1 MGGAPGTPLFM
12 HLYPTSNAV
21 HVATAGIAMVGV
33 GVVLTQPAVLAWGG
47 AVLVGLAIA
56 RAVTLLGVTRVRAA
70 GFEMIWR
77 ESGRSRRVPRGEVV
91 ELAAEV
97 RNRDTLAARYVAL
110 RAVADADLGIEITPA
125 SGEVP
130 AGGRL
135 SVTIS
140 VRAPRVGRHG
150 VYGLSLEVRGSPGLF
165 EIPLTFANPFGI
177 DVVPRTQGIMLRT
190 ARGGRSR
197 TLTEAGRPG
206 PLSGDGYEL
215 REIREHRAGDP
226 LKRVAWKASARRG
239 KLMVRDHEQEER
251 DVVWLIVDASV
262 ELWAGLLG
270 QAPLDYAIDEAAAV
284 AEAHLGRG
292 DNVGL
297 LICAGRVLARIPP
310 ARGPAH
316 GALIASTLVSATGT
330 LDADRS
336 GLDEEDVARRALEH
350 MSPLDPRAAAGVTR
364 HDRMTLAERAL
375 VVGKRAPF
383 TPLRPRGV
391 DAPDEALRGYLS
403 AFGLPSPPRLEPDRA
418 RTDEVLAEVIA
429 GLALERPHASL
440 AYIWS
445 PAPEPVRRARVMDAL
460 QKHGR
465 RRVELRWVSLRL
477 EEGISRG
484 GTEVAD
490 AVGHAVALRARLGES
505 VGERALRKLG
515 VAVERIRARSI
526 IRTEPSAPPS
536 TTEPPAP

>member
-1 MGGAPGTPLFM
+1 MQ
-12 HLYPTSNAV
+12 LYPTSNAV
-21 HVATAGIAMVGV
+21 HVAAAGIAMVGV
-33 GVVLTQPAVLAWGG
+33 GVVLMQPAVLAWGG
-47 AVLVGLAIA
+47 AILVGLAIA

-77 ESGRSRRVPRGEVV
+77 ENGRARRVPRGELL

-110 RAVADADLGIEITPA
+110 RAVADAELGIDITPA

-177 DVVPRTQGIMLRT
+177 DVVPKTQGVMLRT

-197 TLTEAGRPG
+197 ALTEAGRPG

-270 QAPLDYAIDEAAAV
+270 HAPLDYAIDEAGAV

-297 LICAGRVLARIPP
+297 VVCGGRVLARVPP
-310 ARGPAH
+310 ARGPAQ
-316 GALIASTLVSATGT
+316 GALILSTLVSATAT

-336 GLDEEDVARRALEH
+336 GLTEEDVARHVLEH
-350 MSPLDPRAAAGVTR
+350 MRPLDSRASAGLTR
-364 HDRMTLAERAL
+364 HDRVLLAERA
-375 VVGKRAPF
+375 VDVAKRAPF
-383 TPLRPRGV
+383 APRSSHGT
-391 DAPDEALRGYLS
+391 DAADQALRGYLS
-403 AFGLPSPPRLEPDRA
+403 AFGLPSPPRLEPDRP
-418 RTDEVLAEVIA
+418 RTDEVLAGVIA
-429 GLALERPHASL
+429 GLSLERPHASL
-440 AYIWS
+440 AYVWS
-445 PAPEPVRRARVMDAL
+445 PAPEPTRRASVMEAL
-460 QKHGR
+460 RAHGR
-465 RRVELRWVSLRL
+465 RRIELRWVSLRL
-477 EEGISRG
+477 EEGIARG
-484 GTEVAD
+484 GADVTE
-490 AVGHAVALRARLGES
+490 AVGHAVALRARLGEF

-515 VAVERIRARSI
+515 VAVERIRPRPVTRRSVPPDP
-526 IRTEPSAPPS
+526 TSAKPHIP
-536 TTEPPAP
+536 